1 MSQKLDAKIEL
12 ILLTIRHEKE
22 RLSNQEHAG
31 IEGSMVHARVAV
43 LEWVLRQIVEIDE
56 RVK

>member
-1 MSQKLDAKIEL
+1 MSQKLDAKIAL

-22 RLSNQEHAG
+22 RL
-31 IEGSMVHARVAV
+31 EGLTNDAFGNRNARVDT
-43 LEWVLRQIVEIDE
+43 LSWVLRQIVEIDE